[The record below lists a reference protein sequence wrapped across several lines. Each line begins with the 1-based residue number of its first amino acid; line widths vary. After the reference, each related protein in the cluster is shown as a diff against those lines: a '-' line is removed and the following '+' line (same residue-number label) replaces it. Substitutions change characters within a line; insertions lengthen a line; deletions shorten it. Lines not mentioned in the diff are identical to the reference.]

1 MVSLLVQFERR
12 LVKTCVWA
20 HVKNIMRRISIMC
33 VYACTLYL
41 PDKGILLMSVYPIT
55 RYALCTMG
63 FAVANNLLCSNLL
76 SGSSS
81 KRNTAA
87 TSASCV
93 LILFGSRLP
102 RRRLLTPNHVWWVH
116 VTEKSTPLW
125 QLTNMASMLYIMR
138 HNGIMMN
145 MAWLCESVCQ
155 RYPTILV
162 CLFTWPPTTGFR
174 RIHTHFNM

>member
-93 LILFGSRLP
+93 L
-102 RRRLLTPNHVWWVH
+102 
-116 VTEKSTPLW
+116 W